1 MKIKKALCVFLGIL
15 FALSVCACGKK
26 SAEETIPAT
35 EVQTTAVI
43 AEGESDVPE
52 RILSLLENYAV
63 SESNGFDWSSEKTE
77 NGTLVGLH
85 TVSVRL
91 DHADDPIGSMTERIK
106 KQNKDAAG
114 GSYTESTVTA
124 YYRNGKIRVLADGES
139 VWQDGAMEELYS
151 SVKIGAPHLDVSAL
165 LGLSLTERDGQTTL
179 TFGVADGNA
188 AAILG
193 VSQEVRNLTF
203 EIVADESGEN
213 LLSYTVRYEQDSTVT
228 VIRFVPYT
236 GAVGIIL
243 PD

>member
-1 MKIKKALCVFLGIL
+1 MKQALCVFLGIL
-15 FALSVCACGKK
+15 FALSVCSCGKK
-26 SAEETIPAT
+26 SAEGTTPAT
-35 EVQTTAVI
+35 EAQTTEAI
-43 AEGESDVPE
+43 TEGESDVQE

-63 SESNGFDWSSEKTE
+63 SESRGFDWSSEQTE

-106 KQNKDAAG
+106 KQNKDSDG
-114 GSYTESTVTA
+114 NSYTESTVTA

-139 VWQDGAMEELYS
+139 VWQDGSMEELYS
-151 SVKIGAPHLDVSAL
+151 SVKIDAPHFDLSAL
-165 LGLSLTERDGQTTL
+165 LDLSLTERNGQTTL
-179 TFGVADGNA
+179 TFGVADENA
-188 AAILG
+188 ASVLG
-193 VSQEVRNLTF
+193 VSKAVRDLTF
-203 EIVADESGEN
+203 EIVVDESGEN

-236 GAVGIIL
+236 GVVEITL